1 MKKLILLVVIGVLT
15 ICLVYDRINL
25 TKQIH
30 QRNINALANLNNQAE
45 FTEAINKLNGAVNY
59 LLQQDKIL
67 NPNTQVK

>member
-1 MKKLILLVVIGVLT
+1 MKNNILLIVIGLLT
-15 ICLVYDRINL
+15 ICLIYDRIQL
-25 TKQIH
+25 SKQIH
-30 QRNINALANLNNQAE
+30 IRNINALANLNNQAE